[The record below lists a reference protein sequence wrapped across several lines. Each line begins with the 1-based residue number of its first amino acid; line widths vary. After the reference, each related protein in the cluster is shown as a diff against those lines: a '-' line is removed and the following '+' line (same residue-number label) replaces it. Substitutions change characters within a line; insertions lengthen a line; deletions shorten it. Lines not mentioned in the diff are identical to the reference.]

1 MFGIGGTELFLILLF
16 AFLIF
21 GPDKLPGMGRTIG
34 RALRQFKQAQEGFT
48 QVVQSEV
55 LDPAAEAMNA
65 SAGKPTRNRAA
76 ELDEDADLDAPEG
89 EDAPAPRRTETFAE
103 RKKRLA
109 AEKAAREAEAK
120 QAAAAAEDAEKSLD
134 AADSDADL
142 DADTDA
148 DAAIA
153 KGAAAKPQPAG
164 AKASKPAGKPTA
176 ADLYSMK
183 RPSRPVNAVGSRDGC
198 PGARPGGSAGAIHAR
213 AGRGGAGRPPPPPPA
228 PPPRPTRRRRNP
240 CRSDPHACPSWTT
253 SASCAAASPSSWS
266 P

>member
-16 AFLIF
+16 AFMIF

-120 QAAAAAEDAEKSLD
+120 EAADRAAAEQAD
-134 AADSDADL
+134 AADADEDADL
-142 DADTDA
+142 DADA
-148 DAAIA
+148 EAVAPRPAAA
-153 KGAAAKPQPAG
+153 QPKPAAAKP
-164 AKASKPAGKPTA
+164 SA

-183 RPSRPVNAVGSRDGC
+183 RPSRSEGAVAGED
-198 PGARPGGSAGAIHAR
+198 GSAATLEVSDE
-213 AGRGGAGRPPPPPPA
+213 RGEERGAGEAAPA
-228 PPPRPTRRRRNP
+228 VDDAAPAGKPAGTG
-240 CRSDPHACPSWTT
+240 AVPSWL
-253 SASCAAASPSSWS
+253 SAAKSTKKEA
-266 P
+266 